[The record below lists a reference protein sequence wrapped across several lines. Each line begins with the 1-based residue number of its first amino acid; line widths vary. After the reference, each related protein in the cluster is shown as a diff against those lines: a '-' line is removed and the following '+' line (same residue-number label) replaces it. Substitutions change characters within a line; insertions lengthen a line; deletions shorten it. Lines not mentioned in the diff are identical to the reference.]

1 MNCYERGEAQRL
13 YNKTVG
19 IIGTGTMGVQI
30 TECFIENGYRV
41 ILKTRD
47 LSSKDRIMQTI
58 NRHLLK
64 MGDKSYADNA
74 LSHLS
79 ITDSF
84 DCLTA
89 CSIII
94 ESVVEDYQI
103 KCEILRKIKNI
114 VSDRSIIVTNTSALS
129 VNRLSEELPGLTGF
143 HFFNPASRMRLIEI
157 VPSKTTQP
165 STIELLKRVT
175 ESLGKQPIVVTDSP
189 GFLVNKLLL
198 PQINNAIK
206 MHEAGIASK
215 EDIDSAMRLG
225 LNHSMGPFELA
236 DFIGLDVCYY
246 ILEEMYEVSDD
257 LNYRP
262 ASLLKELISRNRLGM
277 KSGSGFYDY
286 PRV

>member
-1 MNCYERGEAQRL
+1 
-13 YNKTVG
+13 
-19 IIGTGTMGVQI
+19 
-30 TECFIENGYRV
+30 
-41 ILKTRD
+41 
-47 LSSKDRIMQTI
+47 
-58 NRHLLK
+58 
-64 MGDKSYADNA
+64 
-74 LSHLS
+74 
-79 ITDSF
+79 
-84 DCLTA
+84 
-89 CSIII
+89 
-94 ESVVEDYQI
+94 
-103 KCEILRKIKNI
+103 
-114 VSDRSIIVTNTSALS
+114 
-129 VNRLSEELPGLTGF
+129 
-143 HFFNPASRMRLIEI
+143 
-157 VPSKTTQP
+157 
-165 STIELLKRVT
+165 LKRVT